1 MQPKK
6 HYFAHIPTIAIF
18 IVFAMS
24 APLGVLLFIL
34 KSIDKNAEKEETAAA
49 QAQADYRSDLG
60 PAPAQTAPRQEN
72 EPTYGHDVPTKEQKD
87 AKERHKLLTTLCTIG
102 GAVFLFAGFSTL
114 FMDGADSMMEAFTA
128 IAQMLGG
135 GAALLTGLRMD
146 RTRKLERLLD
156 KIAGDRDNI
165 PLDELFAAAGIDAAK
180 GRTVVESAISHGYF
194 GADAYI
200 DNRTNTLVVR
210 GAAPQPPRKPKPAPA
225 PEPAPADQY
234 TAILQQLRQV
244 NDAIPDPVMTIK
256 ISRLE
261 AVSAR
266 IFELAKQDPGKKAQ
280 LQKFMDYYL
289 PTALKLLNTYA
300 SLPAQDVQGENIAD
314 AKKNIERSMDLL
326 VTAFEN
332 QLDKLFQSDALDV
345 TTDIAALEGMLNM
358 DGLTDS
364 AFGRPRP
371 SHAKPWICRHFC
383 QWFFR
388 FISNFISTVK
398 FHSVRQFQ
406 SFCNFSSR
414 CNNNTWFFLS
424 GFYMIRTE
432 VCRASCMRPCTA
444 VPTRSKGGLSYDE
457 ICFRMEAGAFQRRSR
472 CPAGSTLLLCARRNS
487 CTLRSCSEWSG
498 CHLWPPC

>member
-60 PAPAQTAPRQEN
+60 PALAQTAPRQET

-87 AKERHKLLTTLCTIG
+87 AKERHKLLTTLCTIL
-102 GAVFLFAGFSTL
+102 GAVFLFTGAEELIDCL
-114 FMDGADSMMEAFTA
+114 FDFPDFDDLLPALATT
-128 IAQMLGG
+128 IG
-135 GAALLTGLRMD
+135 GAGALWTGLRMD

-180 GRTVVESAISHGYF
+180 GRAAVESAISHGYF

-200 DNRTNTLVVR
+200 DNRTATLVVR
-210 GAAPQPPRKPKPAPA
+210 GAAPQPPKQPEPKPAPA
-225 PEPAPADQY
+225 PADQY
-234 TAILQQLRQV
+234 AALLQQLRQV
-244 NDAIPDPVMTIK
+244 NDAIPDPVMTTK

-345 TTDIAALEGMLNM
+345 SADVAALEGMLNM
-358 DGLTDS
+358 DGLTGNE
-364 AFGRPRP
+364 FT
-371 SHAKPWICRHFC
+371 K
-383 QWFFR
+383 
-388 FISNFISTVK
+388 
-398 FHSVRQFQ
+398 
-406 SFCNFSSR
+406 
-414 CNNNTWFFLS
+414 
-424 GFYMIRTE
+424 
-432 VCRASCMRPCTA
+432 
-444 VPTRSKGGLSYDE
+444 
-457 ICFRMEAGAFQRRSR
+457 
-472 CPAGSTLLLCARRNS
+472 
-487 CTLRSCSEWSG
+487 
-498 CHLWPPC
+498 